1 MKSLVLI
8 IPIDLKDK
16 ANELGEKLGYG
27 PNNYSVPLS
36 NSTEPTEESTTK
48 IVTHYGLHAWA
59 DQSFVDMLEIGTM
72 PEGLDFPPADFDAIM
87 AALIVS
93 ARDDMTNH
101 FTDVLNI
108 NGLEIIEIDD
118 TP

>member
-8 IPIDLKDK
+8 IPTDLRDK

-36 NSTEPTEESTTK
+36 NSTELTEETTTK
-48 IVTHYGLHAWA
+48 PATHYGLHAWA
-59 DQSFVDMLEIGTM
+59 DQSFVDMLETGTM
-72 PEGLDFPPADFDAIM
+72 PEGLDFPPADFDAII

-101 FTDVLNI
+101 FADVLADN
-108 NGLEIIEIDD
+108 NLEIMEIDD